1 MIMMVQLSDR
11 ATPSRLRFRFRE
23 LPGTCVGQCGP
34 SAPAE
39 LRSTRAR
46 LSGLDPV
53 ARWSSR
59 VVHWCSQLVTGEWG
73 DGRRPGRSGSGGGGP
88 GVVPAQGPV
97 GSSTIGGL
105 PGEPGVGKTRLAR
118 NLVETARDD
127 GFIAG
132 WGTASDSRARR
143 RTWCWSQMLRRLGEP
158 IDLGILA
165 RERGL
170 VPELSWIAPN
180 LVERA
185 GSGSRD
191 NGVFR

>member
-1 MIMMVQLSDR
+1 MGDDLVGRDREVADLASCRHKAQLGR
-11 ATPSRLRFRFRE
+11 P
-23 LPGTCVGQCGP
+23 
-34 SAPAE
+34 
-39 LRSTRAR
+39 
-46 LSGLDPV
+46 
-53 ARWSSR
+53 
-59 VVHWCSQLVTGEWG
+59 QLVVC
-73 DGRRPGRSGSGGGGP
+73 R
-88 GVVPAQGPV
+88 
-97 GSSTIGGL
+97 
-105 PGEPGVGKTRLAR
+105 GEPGVGKTRLAR